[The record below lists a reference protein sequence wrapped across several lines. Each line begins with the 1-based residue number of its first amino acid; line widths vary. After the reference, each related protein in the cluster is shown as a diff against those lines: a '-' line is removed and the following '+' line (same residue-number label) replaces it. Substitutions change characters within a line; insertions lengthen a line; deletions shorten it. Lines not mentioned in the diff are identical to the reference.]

1 MFEKTC
7 VLIKPDAV
15 QRGLVGKIIER
26 FEQKGFKILGIKMVS
41 VDDVLLAEHY
51 SHIADKPFFAGVK
64 DFMKSSPIIAMVIE
78 GLDAVK
84 AVRLI
89 AGVTKA
95 READAGTIR
104 GDFAMGMQANVI
116 HASDSSENA
125 EKEIKRFFK
134 EEEIFNYGRCDFQ
147 VVYSGELK

>member
-1 MFEKTC
+1 MTEQTC

-15 QRGLVGKIIER
+15 QRGLIGKIIER
-26 FEQKGFKILGIKMVS
+26 FEQKGLKLIALKMIS
-41 VDDVLLAEHY
+41 VDDVLLSEHY
-51 SHIADKPFFAGVK
+51 SHLVDKPFFNSIK
-64 DFMKSSPIIAMVIE
+64 DFMKSSPLVALVLE
-78 GLDAVK
+78 GLDAVS

-89 AGVTKA
+89 TGTTKA

-116 HASDSSENA
+116 HASDSVENA
-125 EKEIKRFFK
+125 TKEIKRFFK
-134 EEEIFNYGRCDFQ
+134 ENEIFNYGRCDYQ